1 MKQKIVGILICM
13 LIIAIGVI
21 PVVGNINIETNNEN
35 IKPIESNTI
44 NKQYLQPPLPS
55 WILELVNGDWDYW
68 SNFPD
73 IFSIPTGNV
82 GIGTNSPNSKLEVI
96 GDMRITN
103 PSDPDDYLMISVSNM
118 GTGLT
123 HMADGGHVGQ
133 SVILDGS
140 GGLSAESVVSWFGY
154 TAETG
159 NIIVKQGK
167 IGVGTT
173 NPTSKLH
180 VIGKATITGGVDP
193 PFISFSKESHAS
205 IREFAK
211 DVEDHEEVMQFWN
224 GDSHRMEIYV
234 ISEDLFYTIAGEL
247 IKE

>member
-1 MKQKIVGILICM
+1 MKKKLFGISICM
-13 LIIAIGVI
+13 LVIAIGVI
-21 PVVGNINIETNNEN
+21 PVVGSLNIQTNKEN
-35 IKPIESNTI
+35 IKQIESNTV

-55 WILELVNGDWDYW
+55 WILDLINGDWNYW
-68 SNFPD
+68 SDFPNM
-73 IFSIPTGNV
+73 FSIPTGNV
-82 GIGTNSPNSKLEVI
+82 GVGTNTPDCKLEVV

-103 PSDPDDYLMISVSNM
+103 PSDPNDYLDVLVNNM
-118 GTGLT
+118 GTFLT
-123 HMADGGHVGQ
+123 HIDNGGHVGQ
-133 SVILDGS
+133 SVILSGS
-140 GGLSAESVVSWFGY
+140 GGLSAESVDSWFGF

-159 NIIVKQGK
+159 NVIVKQGK
-167 IGVGTT
+167 VGVGTT

-193 PFISFSKESHAS
+193 PYVSFSKESHTS

-234 ISEDLFYTIAGEL
+234 ISENLFYTLTGEL
-247 IKE
+247 IVE